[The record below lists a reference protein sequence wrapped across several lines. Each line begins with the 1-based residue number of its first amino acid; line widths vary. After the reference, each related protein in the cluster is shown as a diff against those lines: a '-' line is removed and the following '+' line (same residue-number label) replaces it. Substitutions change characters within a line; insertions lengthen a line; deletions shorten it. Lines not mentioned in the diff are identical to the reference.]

1 MFPPNAWVIRAG
13 KEKVTMSNKRASPAS
28 DQPIVPRPPRIGD
41 RIRITKDIDWD
52 GEDCHPPCTLAYKGD
67 LMHVRRIRGYN
78 VMACHNLLDES
89 TMLVQQGEYEI
100 VNENDHENDC
110 PRCQGSGEV
119 TTADYESY
127 FGQNYKPCPMCGGNG
142 DR

>member
-1 MFPPNAWVIRAG
+1 MNQQYWFSKGNTKLSTNDPLPPWW
-13 KEKVTMSNKRASPAS
+13 P
-28 DQPIVPRPPRIGD
+28 
-41 RIRITKDIDWD
+41 D
-52 GEDCHPPCTLAYKGD
+52 GWPWPFEPSTD
-67 LMHVRRIRGYN
+67 VEF
-78 VMACHNLLDES
+78 VDE
-89 TMLVQQGEYEI
+89 YD
-100 VNENDHENDC
+100 NENDC